1 MMSYNLSFI
10 SDDDLYNHVK
20 NTIHKYRF
28 KIDFKTLNKNLIDPI
43 KLTFD
48 SAVYHGN
55 YSNES
60 LEKVL
65 NDEVHRQIDKSNTN
79 HIGYFHQNIFKFI
92 GGKDW
97 IVPEKGFDVEN
108 PKKKIYVEMKNKHNT
123 MNSSSS
129 AKTYMKMQNKV
140 LNEPKATCMLV
151 EVIAKTSQ
159 DVVWACTVDKQKM
172 SHQSIRR
179 VSLDKF
185 YEVVTGEKEAFA
197 KLCKILPIVICDVLS
212 NETKQIIE
220 NSVIEDIKKEKL
232 EHILNSLY
240 FLTFKKYQGFNE
252 FELSTE

>member
-1 MMSYNLSFI
+1 MMPYNLSFI

-20 NTIHKYRF
+20 DTVHKYRF

-48 SAVYHGN
+48 SGVYHGGH
-55 YSNES
+55 SNKS
-60 LEKVL
+60 LVKIL
-65 NDEVHRQIDKSNTN
+65 DDETHRQIDKSNTN

-92 GGKDW
+92 GGSDW
-97 IVPEKGFDVEN
+97 LVPETGFDVEN

-129 AKTYMKMQNKV
+129 AKTYMRMQNKV
-140 LNEPKATCMLV
+140 LHQPGATCLLV
-151 EVIAKTSQ
+151 EAIAKTSQ
-159 DVVWACTVDKQKM
+159 NVEWVCTVDKQKV

-185 YEVVTGEKEAFA
+185 YEIVTGEKEAFA
-197 KLCKILPIVICDVLS
+197 ELCSVLPLVIRDVLA

-220 NSVIEDIKKEKL
+220 NNVVSDIQKSNAEN
-232 EHILNSLY
+232 ILNSLY
-240 FLTFKKYQGFNE
+240 LLAFKKYQGFNK
-252 FELSTE
+252 FKLRTE

>member
-1 MMSYNLSFI
+1 MSYNLSFI
-10 SDDDLYNHVK
+10 SDDDLYDHVK

-43 KLTFD
+43 KLRFD
-48 SAVYHGN
+48 SAIYHGN

-79 HIGYFHQNIFKFI
+79 HIGYFHQNIFQFI
-92 GGKDW
+92 GGDDW
-97 IVPEKGFDVEN
+97 VVPEKGFDVEN
-108 PKKKIYVEMKNKHNT
+108 LKKKIYIEMKNKHNT

-129 AKTYMKMQNKV
+129 AKTYMRMQNKI
-140 LNEPKATCMLV
+140 LHDPQSTCMLV
-151 EVIAKTSQ
+151 EAIAKTSQ
-159 DVVWACTVDKQKM
+159 NVEWACTIDKQKV
-172 SHQSIRR
+172 SHKSIRR

-185 YEVVTGEKEAFA
+185 YEIVTGEKDAFA
-197 KLCKILPIVICDVLS
+197 NLCKILPLVIRQVLK

-220 NSVIEDIKKEKL
+220 NSVMDDIRKNNVEN
-232 EHILNSLY
+232 ILNNLY
-240 FLTFKKYQGFNE
+240 LLTFKKYQGFNE

>member
-1 MMSYNLSFI
+1 MSYNLSFI

-48 SAVYHGN
+48 SAIYHGN

-79 HIGYFHQNIFKFI
+79 HIGYFHQNIFQFI
-92 GGKDW
+92 GGDDW
-97 IVPEKGFDVEN
+97 VVPEKGFDVEN
-108 PKKKIYVEMKNKHNT
+108 LKKKIYVEMKNKHNT

-129 AKTYMKMQNKV
+129 AKTYMRMQNKI
-140 LNEPKATCMLV
+140 LHDPQSTCMLV
-151 EVIAKTSQ
+151 EAIAKTSQ
-159 DVVWACTVDKQKM
+159 NVEWACTIDKQKV
-172 SHQSIRR
+172 SHKSIRR

-185 YEVVTGEKEAFA
+185 YEIVTGEKDAFA
-197 KLCKILPIVICDVLS
+197 NLCKILPLVIRQVLK

-220 NSVIEDIKKEKL
+220 NSVIDDIRKNNVEN
-232 EHILNSLY
+232 ILNNLY
-240 FLTFKKYQGFNE
+240 LLTFKKYQGFNE